1 MGWLRFF
8 RRSRWDAERAREIQA
23 YLDIETDDNIAR
35 GIPPIEARN
44 AARRRFGNPA
54 YVREEIHL
62 MNSLGFLETIVKDL
76 GYAARMLRRSPGFSA
91 VAILSLA
98 LGIGA
103 NTAIFTVIHAV
114 LIRPLP
120 YADPNAL
127 VTWRGNESLPDIDD
141 IRAQSGAFFSEG
153 GGVNF
158 ESMDYSSG
166 AEPIGIH
173 AGYVDAGFFRVFGVP
188 AFMGRTL
195 SSEEDH
201 KDGPR
206 VAVLAYSFWRD
217 VLGGDPQALGKGI
230 TLSGNSYTVIGVM
243 PPSFASPG
251 YKLDVFVSLW
261 VAYPEAAAF
270 RGVHFMQTYW
280 RLKPGVTAAQA
291 TAGMATI
298 DARLAAAYPASEKD
312 RKTQVVPLQ
321 QWITGDVRPAL
332 WILFGA
338 VCVVLLIACANF
350 AGLLM
355 ARTATRQREMVIRA
369 ALGGG
374 RFRLVR
380 QALTESSLLALLGG
394 TGGMLLAKWGIHLL
408 VAAKPAALAHLE
420 GITMDPAVLLFGLA
434 ISTLTGLVF
443 GMAPAW
449 SASGA
454 SGADTMKQNTRTLTA
469 GPAEYRFRQAL
480 VLAEIALAMV
490 LLAGAGLLIKSFG
503 RLHSVDPGFN
513 PAQVLFVP
521 IKLPAKRYADIPK
534 QTAFRRDLLNRLNGL
549 PGVEAAM
556 AGDIPLNGSE
566 LTHSLAF
573 YGRPAVAVGDEP
585 SVDTSCV
592 MGDYF
597 RVMQIPLLAGRTF
610 AETDREN
617 QPLVA
622 VINQALAR
630 QFFAGQDPIGQR
642 IRWARDEGAPRWM
655 TVVGVVGDVKQF
667 ALWQPAFPAVFTPF
681 PQSNEAWRR
690 WMSVVLRVRGP
701 SANIVPAIKREIWS
715 IDHAIPL
722 DRVGAMGE
730 LLNLSLGEKR
740 FNMFLLSLF
749 AGLATLLAAVGI
761 YGVMSHITSQR
772 THEIGI
778 RMAVGA
784 SRGDVLRLVI
794 GQSVRLAAAGSASGL
809 LGVLALTRWMRSLLF
824 AVGATDPE
832 TLAAVTLLMAA
843 VVLVA
848 CFVPAY
854 RAIRVDPLTALRDE

>member
-1 MGWLRFF
+1 MGWSRFF
-8 RRSRWDAERAREIQA
+8 RRSRWDAERAREIQT
-23 YLDIETDDNIAR
+23 YIDIETDDNIAR
-35 GIPPIEARN
+35 GMPPIEARD
-44 AARRRFGNPA
+44 AARRKFGNPA
-54 YVREEIHL
+54 HVREEIYR
-62 MNSLGFLETIVKDL
+62 MNSFGFLETVIKDL
-76 GYAARMLRRSPGFSA
+76 GYAARMLKRSPGFSA
-91 VAILSLA
+91 VVILSLA

-103 NTAIFTVIHAV
+103 NTAIFTVIHAA

-120 YADPNAL
+120 YADPSAL
-127 VTWRGNESLPDIDD
+127 VTWRGNESLPDVDD
-141 IRAQSGAFFSEG
+141 IRAQGGSFFSEG
-153 GGVNF
+153 GGVNY
-158 ESMDYSSG
+158 ESMDYLSG
-166 AEPIGIH
+166 AEPIGLH
-173 AGYVDAGFFRVFGVP
+173 AGYVDAGLFRVLGVP

-195 SSEEDH
+195 SAEDDR

-217 VLGGDPQALGKGI
+217 VLGGDPQVLGKGI
-230 TLSGNSYTVIGVM
+230 TLSGNPYTVIGVM
-243 PPSFASPG
+243 PPSFAAPA

-261 VAYPEAAAF
+261 VAYPDAAGY
-270 RGVHFMQTYW
+270 RGVHFMRSYW
-280 RLKPGVTAAQA
+280 RLKPGVTLARAN
-291 TAGMATI
+291 AGMATI
-298 DARLAAAYPASEKD
+298 DARLAADYPASEKD

-374 RFRLVR
+374 RLRLIR
-380 QALTESSLLALLGG
+380 QALTESTLLALLGG
-394 TGGMLLAKWGIHLL
+394 AGGMLLAKWGTHLL
-408 VAAKPAALAHLE
+408 IAAKPAALAYLE
-420 GITMDPAVLLFGLA
+420 GIPMEPAVLLFGIA

-449 SASGA
+449 SASAA
-454 SGADTMKQNTRTLTA
+454 SGIDTMKQNTRTMTA
-469 GPAEYRFRQAL
+469 GPGEHRFRKAL

-513 PAQVLFVP
+513 PEHVLSVP
-521 IKLPAKRYADIPK
+521 IQLPANRYAEIPK
-534 QTAFRRDLLNRLNGL
+534 QTVFRRELLNRLNGL

-573 YGRPAVAVGDEP
+573 DGRPPEAVGDEP
-585 SVDTSCV
+585 SVDTFCV

-597 RVMQIPLLAGRTF
+597 LVMQIPLLAGRTL
-610 AETDREN
+610 TDMDREN

-622 VINQALAR
+622 VINQAFAR
-630 QFFAGQDPIGQR
+630 QFFAGQNPIGRR

-655 TVVGVVGDVKQF
+655 TVVGVVGDVKQY

-681 PQSNEAWRR
+681 PQSNEVWRR
-690 WMSVVLRVRGP
+690 WMSVVLRVHGP
-701 SANIVPAIKREIWS
+701 SSSVVPAIKHEIWS
-715 IDHAIPL
+715 LDHELPL
-722 DRVGAMGE
+722 DRIGSMGE
-730 LLNLSLGEKR
+730 LLNLSLAERR

-761 YGVMSHITSQR
+761 YGVMSHTTSQR
-772 THEIGI
+772 TNEIGL

-784 SRGDVLRLVI
+784 SRGDVLKLVI
-794 GQSVRLAAAGSASGL
+794 GQGARLAAVGSASGL
-809 LGVLALTRWMRSLLF
+809 LGALALTHWMRSLLF
-824 AVGATDPE
+824 GVGATDPE
-832 TLAAVTLLMAA
+832 TLAAVTLLMVT